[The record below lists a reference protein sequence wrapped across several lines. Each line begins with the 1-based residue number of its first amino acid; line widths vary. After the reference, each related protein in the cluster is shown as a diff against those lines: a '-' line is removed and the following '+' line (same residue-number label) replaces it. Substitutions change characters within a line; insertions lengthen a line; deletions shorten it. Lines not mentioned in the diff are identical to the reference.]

1 MEIFKIVG
9 IGLVATILAILLKQQ
24 KPEIAVQISIATG
37 VIIFIFIATRLTVVL
52 EVLNMVAGKIDIDLV
67 YITTIFKIVGIAYV
81 SEFGAQVCRDAG
93 EGAIAS
99 KIEFAGKILI
109 MVLAIPILVA
119 LLNLI
124 VRLMP

>member
-37 VIIFIFIATRLTVVL
+37 VIIFIFIAARLTVVL
-52 EVLNMVAGKIDIDLV
+52 EVFNMVAGKIDIDLV

>member
-9 IGLVATILAILLKQQ
+9 IGIVATILSLMLKEE
-24 KPEIAVQISIATG
+24 KPEISLQISIVTG
-37 VIIFIFIATRLTVVL
+37 LIIFIFIVTRLASVL
-52 EVLNMVAGKIDIDLV
+52 EVLNLFARKIDIDLV

-81 SEFGAQVCRDAG
+81 TEFGAQICRDADA
-93 EGAIAS
+93 GAIAS
-99 KIEFAGKILI
+99 KIELAGKVLI
-109 MVLAIPILVA
+109 MILAIPILLA

>member
-1 MEIFKIVG
+1 MEIFRIVG
-9 IGLVATILAILLKQQ
+9 IGLVATILAIVLKHQ

-52 EVLNMVAGKIDIDLV
+52 EVLNMVASKIDIDLV